1 LNLLR
6 EASEKDLKEK
16 ERIKEL
22 QLAKEYEIQRV
33 IQKKQRK
40 HDKVRRYLEE
50 EERELEAD
58 LEEQIHLNDE
68 KQ

>member
-1 LNLLR
+1 MSLLR
-6 EASEKDLKEK
+6 VASEKDLKEK

-58 LEEQIHLNDE
+58 LEEQIHLNYE